1 MDFIN
6 HRLDKSANLLYHGNE
21 EYKRYEECIEKY
33 KSLYDVQEE
42 DDYDEDEEE
51 YDEFEDEYE
60 KEDDAEDLEE
70 KEQQNIDDMAIDS
83 YDEEDEE

>member
-1 MDFIN
+1 LEQDII
-6 HRLDKSANLLYHGNE
+6 KI
-21 EYKRYEECIEKY
+21 YKK
-33 KSLYDVQEE
+33 KQED

-60 KEDDAEDLEE
+60 KEDDTEDLEE
-70 KEQQNIDDMAIDS
+70 TVEEQHNIDDMAIDS

>member
-1 MDFIN
+1 M
-6 HRLDKSANLLYHGNE
+6 RLSWED
-21 EYKRYEECIEKY
+21 
-33 KSLYDVQEE
+33 
-42 DDYDEDEEE
+42 DDYDEDEKE